1 MVVLGFTMMTACAQ
15 PASVASYGY
24 VRETLP
30 GIPATDAGGA
40 PGAKPGARLPP
51 DYYIYIEVAKGRSV
65 AANWIWLRGEYHRC
79 SLQRTSA
86 PVRVDVD
93 EAVPTGEKET
103 LVPATVNDVYRVAVG
118 DLMGSAPPSGQGAS
132 PAAGSEAVVSLT
144 IDKATS
150 EVAIGLKRLKP
161 RAGM

>member
-1 MVVLGFTMMTACAQ
+1 MLGFTIMTACAQ

-24 VRETLP
+24 VRETLS

-40 PGAKPGARLPP
+40 PGATPGARLPP

-65 AANWIWLRGEYHRC
+65 AANWIWLRGQYHRC
-79 SLQRTSA
+79 SLQKTSV
-86 PVRVDVD
+86 PVQIDVD
-93 EAVPTGEKET
+93 ETVPTGAKET
-103 LVPATVNDVYRVAVG
+103 IVPATVNDVYRVAVG
-118 DLMGSAPPSGQGAS
+118 DLMGNTPPSVQGAPP
-132 PAAGSEAVVSLT
+132 PVGSEAVVSLT